1 MECQKHKKITSS
13 VKSKTFEKEQSFTPL
28 ISSHPWSPILE
39 TWLGAMHFLQRHNFE
54 TRIANQNVAA
64 NNSEVVFFPA
74 QMDNKQI
81 KHLTKVLKELIRFF
95 KEGTANQMMPMD
107 DKYIAILQLMLLM
120 LVSVHSF
127 SMTLS

>member
-1 MECQKHKKITSS
+1 
-13 VKSKTFEKEQSFTPL
+13 
-28 ISSHPWSPILE
+28 
-39 TWLGAMHFLQRHNFE
+39 
-54 TRIANQNVAA
+54 
-64 NNSEVVFFPA
+64 
-74 QMDNKQI
+74 MDNKQI
-81 KHLTKVLKELIRFF
+81 EHLTKVLKELIRFF